1 MGEKC
6 CSVFLS
12 FFGGLFFFSFF
23 FSLESQWRLV
33 SSYCVPPEMLLDLGE
48 PVCIGIGTLLRMRG
62 SGSAS
67 N

>member
-1 MGEKC
+1 MFFCIFE
-6 CSVFLS
+6 
-12 FFGGLFFFSFF
+12 FFGGFF

-33 SSYCVPPEMLLDLGE
+33 SSYCVSPEMLLDLGE
-48 PVCIGIGTLLRMRG
+48 PVCIGIGTLLRMRS